1 MRSLICILIA
11 LAASTATASPWQKK
25 CAATLDAA
33 RKSAAKVDPAF
44 AKVTVVSDELGS
56 EEQVKLKLG
65 TDRPIPS
72 VILAGKT
79 ASEAGDWEST
89 DETTSNGDYHY
100 VANRK
105 FATGHA
111 LMMLTIW
118 KKPVTKQLVDVF
130 RPALEAC
137 FTEK

>member
-1 MRSLICILIA
+1 MRYFCIAIVLS
-11 LAASTATASPWQKK
+11 ASAATASPWRTK

-33 RKSAAKVDPAF
+33 RKSAVKIDPAF
-44 AKVTVVSDELGS
+44 AKVTVVSDEIGS

-72 VILAGKT
+72 VFLAGK
-79 ASEAGDWEST
+79 APGEAADWEST

-118 KKPVTKQLVDVF
+118 KKPIAKQLVEVF

-137 FTEK
+137 FSEK